1 MGSTLQKISNSSGFL
16 ILLLTVLVV
25 CVFKN
30 HQDGKILCYMH
41 FITIKNNFL
50 NLYSH
55 NHFQPF
61 RIPSSGLCP
70 QLRDQ
75 QSRHVVSL
83 HKEEVV
89 VLEFSREAEPIED
102 TDIDYI
108 ERERAVYDKELAY
121 MSMESGKSKI
131 RRTDVPVRRSSGR
144 RILLLTGSPGF
155 VPISPAMDWMR
166 PIDIRE
172 GILLYSV
179 YRFKCPSYLNIPS
192 RKPRIML
199 DPRSGHPWPS

>member
-1 MGSTLQKISNSSGFL
+1 MN
-16 ILLLTVLVV
+16 
-25 CVFKN
+25 
-30 HQDGKILCYMH
+30 
-41 FITIKNNFL
+41 
-50 NLYSH
+50 
-55 NHFQPF
+55 
-61 RIPSSGLCP
+61 
-70 QLRDQ
+70 
-75 QSRHVVSL
+75 
-83 HKEEVV
+83 
-89 VLEFSREAEPIED
+89 
-102 TDIDYI
+102 
-108 ERERAVYDKELAY
+108 
-121 MSMESGKSKI
+121 MESGKSKI